1 MAEPVDLSEMHM
13 ALDHL
18 RRQLCHCGLRGECL
32 GCRGVEMVRAQTEAV
47 VAAASQ
53 PILMQVAQEA
63 AMKDMASRFEGMAER
78 LMNDPELR
86 QAAEAM
92 QERVMSD
99 PETRRLLEELMRR
112 LGPPEEGAG

>member
-1 MAEPVDLSEMHM
+1 MPEPVDLSQVHV
-13 ALDHL
+13 ALDSL
-18 RRQLCHCGLRGECL
+18 RLQLCHCVLRGECL
-32 GCRGVEMVRAQTEAV
+32 GCRGVEMVRAQMEAV
-47 VAAASQ
+47 AAAASQ

-63 AMKDMASRFEGMAER
+63 AMKDMATRFEGMAER

-112 LGPPEEGAG
+112 LGPPEEGAP

>member
-1 MAEPVDLSEMHM
+1 MAGPVDLSETHA

-18 RRQLCHCGLRGECL
+18 RQRLCHCGLRGECL
-32 GCRGVEMVRAQTEAV
+32 GCRGVEMVRAQVEAV
-47 VAAASQ
+47 AAAASQ

-63 AMKDMASRFEGMAER
+63 AMKDMATRFEGMAER

-99 PETRRLLEELMRR
+99 PETRRLLDELMRR
-112 LGPPEEGAG
+112 LGPPEEEGR